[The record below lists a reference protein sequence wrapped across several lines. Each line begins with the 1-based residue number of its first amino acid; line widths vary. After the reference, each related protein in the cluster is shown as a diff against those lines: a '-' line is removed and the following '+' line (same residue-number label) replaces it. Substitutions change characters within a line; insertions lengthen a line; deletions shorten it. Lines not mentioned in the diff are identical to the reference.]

1 MVVERG
7 LFSGQ
12 PFGARHLKLTVERTD
27 MKLRLPLQPHIC
39 MKDCKMDMGKDRGKL
54 FILSLGVRAKLEFTQ
69 SKLR

>member
-1 MVVERG
+1 
-7 LFSGQ
+7 
-12 PFGARHLKLTVERTD
+12 